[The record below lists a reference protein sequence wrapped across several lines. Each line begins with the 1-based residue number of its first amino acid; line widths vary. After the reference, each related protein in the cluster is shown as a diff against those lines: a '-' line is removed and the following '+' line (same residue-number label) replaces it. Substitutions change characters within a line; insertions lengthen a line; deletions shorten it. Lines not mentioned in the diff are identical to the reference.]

1 MTGAAGAPAKTPVIG
16 LNLLPDTSVRATVET
31 TRLAEELGFDFVGI
45 TDGQMIWRDVYV
57 TLALAAGATTRLRLG
72 PWVTNPTTRHPTV
85 TVNAISSLDEV
96 SGGRAFLGIGNG
108 DDSVRTIGG
117 DHAKLDVLARD
128 VDLMYRLARGER
140 VETEHG
146 PWSLASAQGRLTV
159 YWAASGGKSMERGAQ
174 HADGVIVSAWL
185 GPELFER
192 VRGHIRAGAAR
203 AGKAEAD
210 VETIIH
216 TAVAVDED
224 GERARRA
231 VRPYVARGL
240 CYVSSL
246 WLPDWSEDDLREFR
260 EKYDYYH
267 HFRADHDLATLVPER
282 FVRRK
287 AVVGTPEE
295 CVETLRMIAG
305 HGFRTISLMPIG
317 DVTKTMRLLS
327 EQVLPK
333 L

>member
-1 MTGAAGAPAKTPVIG
+1 MERNLQIG
-16 LNLLPDTSVRATVET
+16 LNLLPDISARATAEQV
-31 TRLAEELGFDFVGI
+31 RLAEDLGFDFVGI

-57 TLALAAGATTRLRLG
+57 ALTLAAAVTKRIRLG
-72 PWVTNPTTRHPTV
+72 PWVTNPVTRHPTV
-85 TVNAISSLDEV
+85 TVNAICSLDEV
-96 SGGRAFLGIGNG
+96 SEGRAFLGIGNG

-117 DHAKLDVLARD
+117 DHAKLAVVADSVG
-128 VDLMYRLARGER
+128 LMYRLARGER

-146 PWSLASAQGRLTV
+146 TWSLASAQGRLTV
-159 YWAASGGKSMERGAQ
+159 YWAASGGKSIERGAQ

-185 GPELFER
+185 GPDLFEIIK
-192 VRGHIRAGAAR
+192 GHIRTGAER
-203 AGKAEAD
+203 AGRIESD

-224 GERARRA
+224 QERALRA

-260 EKYDYYH
+260 KKYDYYH

-287 AVVGTPEE
+287 AVVGTPGE
-295 CVETLRMIAG
+295 CIETLRMIRD
-305 HGFRTISLMPIG
+305 HGFRTISMMPIG
-317 DVTKTMRLLS
+317 DVAKTMHLLS
-327 EQVLPK
+327 AKVLPN

>member
-1 MTGAAGAPAKTPVIG
+1 VKDYQIG
-16 LNLLPDTSVRATVET
+16 LNLLPTTSAVDTAETVQ
-31 TRLAEELGFDFVGI
+31 LAEDLGFDFVGI

-57 TLALAAGATTRLRLG
+57 TLALAAAKTKRIRLG
-72 PWVTNPTTRHPTV
+72 PWVTNPVTRHPTV
-85 TVNAISSLDEV
+85 TVNSICTLDEA

-117 DHAKLDVLARD
+117 DHAKLSVLAES
-128 VDLMYRLARGER
+128 VDLMRRLAQGEK

-146 PWSLASAQGRLTV
+146 TWSLASAQGRLKV
-159 YWAASGGKSMERGAQ
+159 YWAVAGAKSMELGAQ
-174 HADGVIVSAWL
+174 HADGIIVSAWL
-185 GPELFER
+185 GQELFER
-192 VRGHIRAGAAR
+192 VHGHIRTGAER
-203 AGKAEAD
+203 VGKSSAD
-210 VETIIH
+210 IETIIH
-216 TAVAVDED
+216 TAVAIDED
-224 GERARRA
+224 GEKARNA

-246 WLPDWSEDDLREFR
+246 WLPDWSQEDMTEFR
-260 EKYDYYH
+260 KKYDYYH

-295 CVETLRMIAG
+295 CIETLRMILK
-305 HGFRTISLMPIG
+305 HGSRTVSLMPAG
-317 DVTKTMRLLS
+317 DVRKTMELLS
-327 EQVLPK
+327 TKVLPH